1 MAPDLASR
9 IKAKLTKRRPSL
21 STKTNTTAS
30 TSASTSTMGLGAS
43 QTATSSVA
51 ESSNDAG
58 SMKSATPSTNRPQ
71 QTSTDGASSSPELPV
86 PSMVVLTPAPNA
98 TPPANNGHH
107 GAVTAPAT
115 AGVTAPPTGTPAGN
129 GPNQP
134 RPGPQTAQ
142 GTVLL
147 DLTGEQTGNTGNT
160 GNTTAELTDADN
172 LNADAHSPSTIASAN
187 NNNTQP
193 GQPGQLNQPHQS
205 LHSIQEHSSHRSPN
219 PSSILATAPA
229 QSQPPLASPS
239 PDPTGSTSLASRPD
253 QSILA
258 SSSNSNSNSNSTT
271 TTTTTKQ
278 TSNASITFADSPA
291 SRPSSVHE
299 RPAAPPRRKSAQAS
313 SRPSAAAS
321 SSSSSYHQRTA
332 SRDSI
337 PSGARSTM
345 TPPTRKIWVKR
356 PDASATL
363 ITINQ
368 DDLVD
373 DVRETILRK
382 YANSLGKT
390 FDSPDL
396 NLRVLPRDH
405 GRDRVLGPEEH
416 MGRTIDSWYPGGQDI
431 HEAII
436 IDIPRRTPR
445 ASPRF
450 QQAPHTAAAIY
461 YNMDDGSRPTEAGE
475 GYFPPFQNM
484 PSPGIPLNGAPP
496 HSIAVLGTGQ
506 IPPIPSPGGTRSRHH
521 RERTERPRLGRT
533 HTASSG
539 LQANGSSS
547 VANNHGTQQ
556 LRPRMPHS
564 RTHSTSSD
572 PPHPGTL
579 PLHPHQHSHAM
590 PKSPASEHVQP
601 LHVGT
606 PPPRI
611 ASPRSTSAR
620 PKKTRKSGDNAHQS
634 PGPGPLNGSVPPI
647 NVLIVEDN
655 PINLKLLEAFMKR
668 LKVRWKIAMN
678 GRDAVKKW
686 RTGGFHLVLMDIQLP
701 VMNGL
706 EATREIRRLERV
718 NSIGVFSST
727 PTTPMEELNAL
738 TVEDSLENASLF
750 KGPVIIVALTASS
763 LQSDRHEALAAGCN
777 DFLTKVSFTN
787 GA

>member
-1 MAPDLASR
+1 
-9 IKAKLTKRRPSL
+9 
-21 STKTNTTAS
+21 
-30 TSASTSTMGLGAS
+30 
-43 QTATSSVA
+43 
-51 ESSNDAG
+51 
-58 SMKSATPSTNRPQ
+58 
-71 QTSTDGASSSPELPV
+71 
-86 PSMVVLTPAPNA
+86 
-98 TPPANNGHH
+98 
-107 GAVTAPAT
+107 
-115 AGVTAPPTGTPAGN
+115 
-129 GPNQP
+129 
-134 RPGPQTAQ
+134 
-142 GTVLL
+142 
-147 DLTGEQTGNTGNT
+147 
-160 GNTTAELTDADN
+160 
-172 LNADAHSPSTIASAN
+172 
-187 NNNTQP
+187 
-193 GQPGQLNQPHQS
+193 
-205 LHSIQEHSSHRSPN
+205 
-219 PSSILATAPA
+219 
-229 QSQPPLASPS
+229 
-239 PDPTGSTSLASRPD
+239 
-253 QSILA
+253 
-258 SSSNSNSNSNSTT
+258 
-271 TTTTTKQ
+271 
-278 TSNASITFADSPA
+278 
-291 SRPSSVHE
+291 
-299 RPAAPPRRKSAQAS
+299 
-313 SRPSAAAS
+313 
-321 SSSSSYHQRTA
+321 
-332 SRDSI
+332 
-337 PSGARSTM
+337 M

-450 QQAPHTAAAIY
+450 QQAPHTAAAAIY

-496 HSIAVLGTGQ
+496 HSIAVIGTGQ

-521 RERTERPRLGRT
+521 RERAERPRLGRT
-533 HTASSG
+533 HTASST

-547 VANNHGTQQ
+547 GPNNHGTQQ
-556 LRPRMPHS
+556 LRPRIPHS

-572 PPHPGTL
+572 PPHTGAL
-579 PLHPHQHSHAM
+579 PLHPHPHAHAM
-590 PKSPASEHVQP
+590 PKSPAPEHVQP
-601 LHVGT
+601 SHVST

-611 ASPRSTSAR
+611 ASPRSASAR
-620 PKKTRKSGDNAHQS
+620 PKKTRKSGDNAHSS

-727 PTTPMEELNAL
+727 PTTPMEELDAL

-777 DFLTKVSFTN
+777 DFLTKVGLTMMMATHN
-787 GA
+787 VHC